1 MKRALFGRLSLYTH
15 PVLSP
20 SPPPILK
27 PNFNI
32 ITFPFVSPPS
42 ASSPKLLRFHS
53 SENDNSNRGQNPSHP
68 APAPESNPSPKP
80 RAPQA
85 ISLRCLTEAQKKQL
99 LAGVDGVSSKDSVQ
113 NLKAQNH
120 HQDSVMPCI
129 LGKLAMKLVSRK
141 VKENISPP
149 CAMSFS
155 TSIHS
160 VAPLNSQSKWNND
173 RPMNSEFQWNTSRP
187 INSELEFNRPIN
199 SELELNKD
207 GRINS
212 ESGWNN
218 NRSVGWNNN
227 RPMNNLSGW
236 GNRPM
241 NFESGN
247 DTNRSMNFVRGIL
260 EENGRG
266 MIGVPQQPRYT
277 LEQNAD
283 IVHIKILRNNCFVT
297 LTDSNGNRKVG
308 ASSGSLKDKAE
319 DKSKVAKVSGY
330 AAEATAEH
338 IGRLAKEI
346 KLKSVVV
353 KGCITS
359 PISTAITLT
368 TMTLSE
374 DRAKTTQINIVG
386 GIHIRMAPAVPT
398 GILYG
403 RDAAGCFILSRI
415 KAMNSRIIP
424 KQYRKFSAA
433 TIS

>member
-1 MKRALFGRLSLYTH
+1 MLR
-15 PVLSP
+15 
-20 SPPPILK
+20 
-27 PNFNI
+27 NFAVRTRNRFSAP
-32 ITFPFVSPPS
+32 TF
-42 ASSPKLLRFHS
+42 K
-53 SENDNSNRGQNPSHP
+53 
-68 APAPESNPSPKP
+68 SNPSFKSPSLQPYFVRFFTSKKDP
-80 RAPQA
+80 SIEIPNHRVPEPNSNQA
-85 ISLRCLTEAQKKQL
+85 QNQDVPADTEDASYKELKTRIKKFYEGDDEAVPSIFEAILERKLSGKHEESVDDL
-99 LAGVDGVSSKDSVQ
+99 LKEFNPLEKYRDDSDSVQ
-113 NLKAQNH
+113 NLKAQNYY
-120 HQDSVMPCI
+120 QDSVMPCI
-129 LGKLAMKLVSRK
+129 LGKLASRK
-141 VKENISPP
+141 VKENISPS
-149 CAMSFS
+149 CAMSFCS
-155 TSIHS
+155 SIHS

-247 DTNRSMNFVRGIL
+247 NTNRSMNFVRGIL

-283 IVHIKILRNNCFVT
+283 IVHIKMLRNNCFVT
-297 LTDSNGNRKVG
+297 LTDSSGNRKVG

-338 IGRLAKEI
+338 IGRLAKKM

-353 KGCITS
+353 KVNGFTFFKKKKQ
-359 PISTAITLT
+359 A
-368 TMTLSE
+368 
-374 DRAKTTQINIVG
+374 
-386 GIHIRMAPAVPT
+386 
-398 GILYG
+398 
-403 RDAAGCFILSRI
+403 ILSFREGYTNGRGDANPIVYIEDTTRRPHNGCRLPKKRRI
-415 KAMNSRIIP
+415 
-424 KQYRKFSAA
+424 
-433 TIS
+433 